1 MKRLFMFLALIVLFG
16 NAFAQNKSYAVIEFM
31 KVDETNDAEYLETE
45 EFWSK
50 IHEQR
55 IKDGNL
61 KSWELWT
68 LKPGGEDQ
76 GYQYLTINIYD
87 DRVKMFADWGDL
99 TAVAKKIQPNLT
111 EKEIQEKLN
120 NTSRSRDLAVRYYLQ
135 LLDKTDDTYDYP
147 LGTVAT
153 ITMMKVKSSN
163 FSAYEKAE
171 SEFFK
176 PMHQNEIDNDQ
187 RSSWKLYRFLSPTG
201 SDTYASHITMN
212 VYKDYAQVF
221 SAEDEDIS
229 LTEDEQKSFDEGIA
243 LREMKYVHMAT
254 LLKRVK

>member
-1 MKRLFMFLALIVLFG
+1 MFLAIILIFSS
-16 NAFAQNKSYAVIEFM
+16 AFAQNKSYAVVEFM
-31 KVDETNDAEYLETE
+31 KVDASNDAEYLETE
-45 EFWSK
+45 DFWEK

-87 DRVKMFADWGDL
+87 DRVKMFADWGDVS
-99 TAVAKKIQPNLT
+99 TIAQKVHPNLS
-111 EKEIQEKLN
+111 KEEVQKKLD
-120 NTSRSRDLAVRYYLQ
+120 NTARSRDLAVRYFLVQ
-135 LLDKTDDTYDYP
+135 LDKTKDDYQYP
-147 LGTVAT
+147 IGTVAT
-153 ITMMKVKSSN
+153 ITMMKVN
-163 FSAYEKAE
+163 AINVSAYEKAE

-176 PMHQNEIDNDQ
+176 PMHQNEIENDQ
-187 RSSWKLYRFLSPTG
+187 RSSWKLYRFVSPTG

-212 VYKDYAQVF
+212 IYRDYAQVF
-221 SAEDEDIS
+221 SAEDEELA
-229 LTEDEQKSFDEGIA
+229 LTEDQQKLFDEGIS

-254 LLKRVK
+254 LLKKIE

>member
-1 MKRLFMFLALIVLFG
+1 MIMALLLSNALA
-16 NAFAQNKSYAVIEFM
+16 QKKQYAVVEFM
-31 KVDETNDAEYLETE
+31 KVDESRDAEYLETE
-45 EFWSK
+45 AFWEK
-50 IHEQR
+50 IHAQR

-99 TAVAKKIQPNLT
+99 TAVAKKVHPNLS
-111 EKEIQEKLN
+111 KDEIQERLN
-120 NTSRSRDLAVRYYLQ
+120 NTSKSRDLAVRYYLEQ
-135 LLDKTDDTYDYP
+135 LDKTDDNYSYP
-147 LGTVAT
+147 IGTVAT
-153 ITMMKVKSSN
+153 ITMMKVMPTN
-163 FSAYEKAE
+163 FSAYETAE
-171 SEFFK
+171 REFFK
-176 PMHQNEIDNDQ
+176 PMHQNEIENDQ

-212 VYKDYAQVF
+212 IYKDYAEVF
-221 SAEDEDIS
+221 SAQDEDLT
-229 LTEDEQKSFDEGIA
+229 LTEDQQKAFDEGIG

-254 LLKRVK
+254 LLKKVQ